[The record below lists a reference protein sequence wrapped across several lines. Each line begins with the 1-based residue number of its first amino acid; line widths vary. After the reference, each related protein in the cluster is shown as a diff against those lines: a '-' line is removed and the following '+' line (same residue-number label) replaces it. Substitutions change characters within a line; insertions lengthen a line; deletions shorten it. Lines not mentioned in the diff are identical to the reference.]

1 MNNTE
6 KSPDQRPLSPH
17 LQIYRPTI
25 SMVMSVMH
33 RLTGLSLYFGVSFL
47 IIWFVALILGPESYE
62 KFNLLLSMQFVQI
75 IFFLVTWAF
84 FHHLLQR
91 GIYWPPSKYE
101 AAFLSWQH
109 SDAIL
114 SETIE
119 HIRAWI

>member
-62 KFNLLLSMQFVQI
+62 KFNLLWSYRNWKI
-75 IFFLVTWAF
+75 YTIFIFNKK
-84 FHHLLQR
+84 
-91 GIYWPPSKYE
+91 I
-101 AAFLSWQH
+101 
-109 SDAIL
+109 
-114 SETIE
+114 
-119 HIRAWI
+119 